1 MATDL
6 PGARA
11 VPVRLAVRHAG
22 LSPAAEAGIRRRAA
36 HLARYFDRILA
47 CHVTVDVPQR
57 RRRSDTLHRRVRLE
71 VRVPGHALVV
81 DRQPAAE
88 LATALDA
95 AFHAM
100 RRQLQ
105 DYVRRMRE
113 VGPPQAASPTGTV
126 VEIYPLAGYGFLQAE
141 DGEPVYF
148 DRASVLHSAFE
159 RLAVGSE
166 VHYAEELGER
176 GRQAT
181 TVALGS
187 SRRQTGAGVAAE

>member
-1 MATDL
+1 MGTEIRE
-6 PGARA
+6 ARG

-47 CHVTVDVPQR
+47 CQVTVDVPQR
-57 RRRSDTLHRRVRLE
+57 RRRSDALHRRVRLE

-81 DRQPAAE
+81 DRQPAAA
-88 LATALDA
+88 LSTALDA

-113 VGPPQAASPTGTV
+113 VGPPNAGSPTGKV
-126 VEIYPLAGYGFLQAE
+126 VEIYPLAGYGFLQAV

-159 RLAVGSE
+159 RLAVGTE
-166 VHYAEELGER
+166 VRFSEELGER

-181 TVALGS
+181 TVTLGS
-187 SRRQTGAGVAAE
+187 TRRLASAAG